1 MMKELFENFV
11 ESCCEASNNFALSL
25 QNEPVSTKKTIDVLG
40 TEYTIIKASKAEDK
54 ALQEIDSYCD
64 KTSKKIVVTMKDDD
78 CDLDCFEVYQKKC
91 IRHEI
96 IHAFLFESGLHEN
109 FQHKPYGHDETYV
122 DWIAVQFP
130 KLLKAFQD
138 ADAL

>member
-1 MMKELFENFV
+1 MKIN
-11 ESCCEASNNFALSL
+11 
-25 QNEPVSTKKTIDVLG
+25 VLG
-40 TEYTIIKASKAEDK
+40 SEYTISVKSQQEDK
-54 ALQEIDSYCD
+54 ALEKCDGYCD
-64 KTSKKIVVTMKDDD
+64 KTSRRIVVASKDADSNLDD
-78 CDLDCFEVYQKKC
+78 FAVYQKKV

-109 FQHKPYGHDETYV
+109 WKHPEWGHDESYV

-130 KLLKAFQD
+130 KLLEAFKA